1 MHALRNINSSLLP
14 DVIITVVE
22 VHEHILL
29 HNYKVL
35 LHFKMIRHQLD
46 ALLCRLVP
54 HEYIAERIQYFLIV
68 SGEALLQLG
77 PYSESMCSSDGN
89 QQRSIALVVLLLPHQ
104 KTA

>member
-1 MHALRNINSSLLP
+1 MHALRNINRRLLP
-14 DVIITVVE
+14 DVIIIVVE
-22 VHEHILL
+22 VPEHILL

-35 LHFKMIRHQLD
+35 LQFKMIRHQLD

-54 HEYIAERIQYFLIV
+54 HDYIAERTQYILIF

-77 PYSESMCSSDGN
+77 PYSESMCSSDGD
-89 QQRSIALVVLLLPHQ
+89 QQRSIALVILLPPHQ